1 MGNKQSKA
9 QVAAKICL
17 GMSLTC
23 LALVA
28 VLVNAAFYSTLA
40 DYWPVARLVGPAV
53 AVGAVLMA
61 ASFILGLVLHG
72 VVVVRGR
79 RQSFPRAQVVHAR
92 PDVRRAA

>member
-1 MGNKQSKA
+1 MGNERSKA
-9 QVAAKICL
+9 QLAAKICL
-17 GMSLTC
+17 GTSLTC

-40 DYWPVARLVGPAV
+40 DYWPVARVVGPAV

-61 ASFILGLVLHG
+61 ASFMLGLVLHG

-79 RQSFPRAQVVHAR
+79 RQAIPSAQVVHAR
-92 PDVRRAA
+92 PDARRAA